1 MSILRIYVLAIPVF
15 ALFFLG
21 VIGGAAALERRSDL
35 CPKAY
40 SECRN
45 NCKEK
50 PTTAA
55 QNACKKHCAK
65 KYCPQ
70 DIPSDGQT
78 Y

>member
-1 MSILRIYVLAIPVF
+1 MSILRIDVLAIPVG
-15 ALFFLG
+15 LFFLG
-21 VIGGAAALERRSDL
+21 VIGGAATAERSDL

-40 SECRN
+40 SECRH